1 MLERTTSRL
10 RFSHRRIP
18 RAGAVDQSSVPLPS
32 RRGESG
38 SQRAD
43 GPVRWVRIHR
53 RAHGSR
59 RTLLHATPTQM
70 DIYVAILSFFCFTKP
85 GEYKHTCVLLKIL
98 FLCFCALLRL
108 IFHGSKFILL
118 WLFKIVNLKSNYEG
132 NIFCFVVLGEHR
144 WVMRA
149 GDAALSAL

>member
-85 GEYKHTCVLLKIL
+85 AFGFGSDQDYQIDIINELDSANATYGITQVAGLHNASKAFIFRATGGVLGSVRTQEEDVPRG
-98 FLCFCALLRL
+98 LRL
-108 IFHGSKFILL
+108 
-118 WLFKIVNLKSNYEG
+118 
-132 NIFCFVVLGEHR
+132 FVPNWG
-144 WVMRA
+144 
-149 GDAALSAL
+149 